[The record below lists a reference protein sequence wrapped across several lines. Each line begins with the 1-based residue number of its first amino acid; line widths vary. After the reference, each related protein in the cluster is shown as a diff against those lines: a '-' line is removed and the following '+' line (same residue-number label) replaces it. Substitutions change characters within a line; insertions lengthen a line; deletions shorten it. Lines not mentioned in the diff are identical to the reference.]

1 MDILDTL
8 AIDDTFDIIIDDSGY
23 VAIDKEQYAVID
35 RVKFELSSNNN
46 WVLDSMLGINW
57 VNEYGNGLLQYKDS
71 EESIVSALEKKIMT
85 ISGVREI
92 KSITL
97 NPVGDRKL
105 KIIIVI
111 QTENGQDITVTNE
124 VKKWD

>member
-1 MDILDTL
+1 MDILETL

-23 VAIDKEQYAVID
+23 IVMDKEQYAVID

-46 WVLDSMLGINW
+46 WYLDSMLGINW
-57 VNEYGNGLLQYKDS
+57 VNKYGNGLLQYKDS

-97 NPVGDRKL
+97 NPVGERKL

-111 QTENGQDITVTNE
+111 QTDNGNDITITNE
-124 VKKWD
+124 VEKWD

>member
-46 WVLDSMLGINW
+46 WDLDSMLGINW

-111 QTENGQDITVTNE
+111 QTDNGQDITVTNE